1 MTERVSIDDSTLT
14 STMHIKTMVT
24 SKDYLMT
31 NQVAVIHASFKAPYS
46 HIPPAPSMDT
56 PSPTCHI
63 RSFIKKKTTRG
74 GEGVEKKKKGVSLVG
89 WVTQGTFSF
98 VWRSAYGAKCQQ
110 AYLHTVC
117 LCVSPFPLHA
127 VIRRILMERG
137 FISV

>member
-1 MTERVSIDDSTLT
+1 
-14 STMHIKTMVT
+14 
-24 SKDYLMT
+24 MT
-31 NQVAVIHASFKAPYS
+31 NQVSANHASFKALIHAFHQLYEW
-46 HIPPAPSMDT
+46 T
-56 PSPTCHI
+56 FSPTCHI
-63 RSFIKKKTTRG
+63 LSFIRRKNRRG
-74 GEGVEKKKKGVSLVG
+74 GERLEKKEISLVG

-117 LCVSPFPLHA
+117 LCVSPFPLHT

>member
-1 MTERVSIDDSTLT
+1 MPHSKPLFTHSTSSMNGHCQAHMSYT
-14 STMHIKTMVT
+14 F
-24 SKDYLMT
+24 
-31 NQVAVIHASFKAPYS
+31 IHKEEN
-46 HIPPAPSMDT
+46 
-56 PSPTCHI
+56 
-63 RSFIKKKTTRG
+63 RRG
-74 GEGVEKKKKGVSLVG
+74 GARLENKERISLVG

-117 LCVSPFPLHA
+117 LCVSLFPLHT